1 MHENRD
7 VTSAGRVIQ
16 VRRGGRGPRG
26 AAGCGMRH
34 GNLRASVG
42 RVLLVA
48 LLAALAGCESDSW
61 RPLTRAQRAE
71 RRLDFAVHVDQ
82 GDAMVRRFEEF
93 LRDPQPPPDPDR
105 RMNWRGLRRLLHSW
119 REPAERR
126 TDQQFRMALQ
136 RAAELGTP
144 LVIAPV
150 SGDQFPVQVL
160 YFGDETFLLVDRV
173 EERHLLFR
181 CLLDDREV
189 IATGTRHP
197 WHPRISGPGDA
208 DLSIRVYVFFGYD
221 SPDRSTRMTPQHL
234 AECIGSFA
242 DNSHRVRRRVGDDE
256 QQRVQQVHDLFF
268 QVTR

>member
-1 MHENRD
+1 
-7 VTSAGRVIQ
+7 
-16 VRRGGRGPRG
+16 
-26 AAGCGMRH
+26 MRH
-34 GNLRASVG
+34 TGLRNRAA
-42 RVLLVA
+42 RVLLVMF
-48 LLAALAGCESDSW
+48 LAALAGCESDSW

-71 RRLDFAVHVDQ
+71 RRLDFAVHVDH
-82 GDAMVRRFEEF
+82 GDAMVTSFEEF

-105 RMNWRGLRRLLHSW
+105 SMNWRALRRLLHSW
-119 REPAERR
+119 RDPAARK
-126 TDQQFRMALQ
+126 TDEQFRLSLQ
-136 RAAELGTP
+136 RTAELGSP

-208 DLSIRVYVFFGYD
+208 DLSIRVYVFVGFD

-234 AECIGSFA
+234 AECISSFA
-242 DNSHRVRRRVGDDE
+242 ANSHRVRRRIGDAE
-256 QQRVQQVHDLFF
+256 QQRVQQVHDRFF